1 MPELPE
7 VETIRQTLKQLVVGE
22 TITSIQVNYENI
34 IKYPHVEEFKHILIG
49 QSITDINRRGKFLK
63 FHLDNDV
70 LVSHLRMEGNYSVH
84 KQDDSFDKHTH
95 IIFNFDSGKSL
106 RYRDVR
112 KFGTMHVYKKGE
124 QNKVKPLNQLGP
136 EPFDEAFTIDYFT
149 ERLQKT
155 TRRIKAVL
163 LDQSVVAGL
172 GNIYVDETLFKANVH
187 PMRRAHTL
195 SQEEVAALRQYAIET
210 LQEAIKQGG
219 TTIRSYIDG
228 HGDMGM
234 FQQELYV
241 YGQENEPCKTC
252 GDKIEKIK
260 VSGRGTHICPS
271 CQPL

>member
-7 VETIRQTLKQLVVGE
+7 VETIRQTLKQLVIGE
-22 TITSIQVNYENI
+22 EIESIQVNWENI
-34 IKYPHVEEFKHILIG
+34 IKYPLVEDFKYLLVN
-49 QSITDINRRGKFLK
+49 QSIQDINRRGKFLK
-63 FHLDNDV
+63 FYFDQHV

-84 KQDDSFDKHTH
+84 KQDEPYDKHTH
-95 IIFNFDSGKSL
+95 IIFNFSSGKSL

-112 KFGTMHVYKKGE
+112 KFGTMHVFKKGE
-124 QNKVKPLNQLGP
+124 QNNVKPLNQLGP
-136 EPFDEAFTIDYFT
+136 EPFDEAFTIDYFA

-155 TRRIKAVL
+155 TRMIKAVL

-172 GNIYVDETLFKANVH
+172 GNIYVDETLFKANIH
-187 PMRRAHTL
+187 PMRRARTL
-195 SQEEVAALRQYAIET
+195 SHKEITALRAFAIET
-210 LQEAIKQGG
+210 LQEAIEQGG

-234 FQQELYV
+234 FQQKLYV
-241 YGQENEPCKTC
+241 YGQAEEPCQVCSEKV
-252 GDKIEKIK
+252 EKIK